1 MEGNSIVGFV
11 LAFIVAAIV
20 LSVGVTIL
28 GSTSSGF
35 DCKNLQGYDS
45 TKTANN
51 EKYPPNTWAGQC
63 WAVQQQQQSSYA
75 ILVIVLVVIAAASI
89 LAVIRLF

>member
-11 LAFIVAAIV
+11 IAFVVAAVV

-28 GSTSSGF
+28 GNTNSGF
-35 DCKNLQGYDS
+35 NCYNLQGGNA
-45 TKTANN
+45 TAKTAA
-51 EKYPPNTWAGQC
+51 EGTWAKQC
-63 WAVQQQQQSSYA
+63 VNIQEQQRSSYA

>member
-45 TKTANN
+45 SGSNDAA
-51 EKYPPNTWAGQC
+51 KYPSNTWAGQC
-63 WAVQQQQQSSYA
+63 WSVQQQQQSSYA

>member
-1 MEGNSIVGFV
+1 MDGNSIIGFV
-11 LAFIVAAIV
+11 IAFIVAAIV
-20 LSVGVTIL
+20 LSVGVSIL

-35 DCKNLQGYDS
+35 DCYNLQGGNA
-45 TKTANN
+45 TAKTA
-51 EKYPPNTWAGQC
+51 KDGTWAKQC
-63 WAVQQQQQSSYA
+63 VEIQNQQRSSYA

>member
-11 LAFIVAAIV
+11 IAFIVAAVV
-20 LSVGVTIL
+20 LSVGVSIL
-28 GSTSSGF
+28 GSTNTGF
-35 DCKNLQGYDS
+35 NCVNLQGGNLTGTTD
-45 TKTANN
+45 A

-63 WAVQQQQQSSYA
+63 NNIQKQQQSSYA